1 MTDPTLGA
9 SLRGAVD
16 LSTLRN
22 RPAPAVAGEEAA
34 SGADVVVPSLVL
46 DVTDETFPQVLEL
59 SRTVPIVVD
68 LWAEWCGPCKQLS
81 PILEKVVLE
90 LAGRVVL
97 AKVDVDANP
106 QLSQAFRAQSIPMV
120 VALVAGQ
127 PVPMFTG
134 AVPEQQVREVFAQLL
149 QLAAQNGV
157 TGSVAVDGEAPE
169 QEAPAE
175 PPLPPLH
182 AEAFEAIEN
191 GDYPR
196 AIAAYEKALA
206 ENPRDADARA
216 GLGQV
221 RLLDRVQGVDLH
233 AARAAAA
240 SAPQDVGAQ
249 LTVADLDLA
258 GGHVDDAFG
267 RLLDLFAQ
275 LSGDERTPVRER
287 LLEMF
292 ALVGDADPRVVS
304 ARGRL
309 ASLLFGAIAGRLRP
323 ATVAGSP
330 QVAGSSPVS
339 PAWAK
344 GCARRSGDEARA
356 PRAAGARATPARP
369 PRRGRRR
376 GCRRPNR
383 RTPARR
389 C

>member
-16 LSTLRN
+16 LSSLRN
-22 RPAPAVAGEEAA
+22 RPAPVAPGEEAPA
-34 SGADVVVPSLVL
+34 GAGVAVPSLVL

-59 SRTVPIVVD
+59 SRTVPVVVD

-90 LAGRVVL
+90 LGGRVVL

-157 TGSVAVDGEAPE
+157 TGSAAVDGNAP

-182 AEAFEAIEN
+182 AEAFAAIEE
-191 GDYPR
+191 GDYAR
-196 AIAAYEKALA
+196 AIAAYEKALL
-206 ENPRDADARA
+206 ENPRDAEARA

-221 RLLDRVQGVDLH
+221 RLLDRVQGLDLQ

-240 SAPQDVGAQ
+240 SSPQDVAAQ
-249 LTVADLDLA
+249 FAVADLDLA
-258 GGHVDDAFG
+258 GGHVDDAFA

-275 LSGDERTPVRER
+275 LPADERTPVRER
-287 LLEMF
+287 LLELF
-292 ALVGDADPRVVS
+292 ALVGDADPRVIA

-309 ASLLFGAIAGRLRP
+309 ASLLF
-323 ATVAGSP
+323 
-330 QVAGSSPVS
+330 
-339 PAWAK
+339 
-344 GCARRSGDEARA
+344 
-356 PRAAGARATPARP
+356 
-369 PRRGRRR
+369 
-376 GCRRPNR
+376 
-383 RTPARR
+383 
-389 C
+389 